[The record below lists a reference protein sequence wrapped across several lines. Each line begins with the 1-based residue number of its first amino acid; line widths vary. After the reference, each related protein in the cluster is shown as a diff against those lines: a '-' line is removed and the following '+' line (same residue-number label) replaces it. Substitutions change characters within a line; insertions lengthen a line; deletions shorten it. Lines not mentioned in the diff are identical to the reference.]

1 MLSPSV
7 TEKVTTPVGNETGKH
22 QVDGEV
28 SPLLPR
34 FTFPPLTSNNT
45 ARGKRGHAS
54 RAPAETS
61 KTRTWHTAC
70 RLLPQFGTP
79 PLNYPR

>member
-1 MLSPSV
+1 MLLPSV

-28 SPLLPR
+28 SPTTSPVHL
-34 FTFPPLTSNNT
+34 PPLTSNNT

-54 RAPAETS
+54 RAPAETP

-70 RLLPQFGTP
+70 
-79 PLNYPR
+79 